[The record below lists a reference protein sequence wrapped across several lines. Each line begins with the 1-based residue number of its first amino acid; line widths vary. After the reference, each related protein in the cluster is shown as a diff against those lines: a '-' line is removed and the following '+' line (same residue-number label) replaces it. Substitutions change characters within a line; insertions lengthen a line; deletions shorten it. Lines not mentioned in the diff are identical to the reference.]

1 MSPLTTFNF
10 SLLTFN
16 LNWGFGMKKSAI
28 VITVLAAVFFIA
40 SCGGNS
46 SGSKP
51 TGGNS
56 ASGNNQ
62 AAAAGTANATSQTT
76 ARAAPLVAS
85 VTPPAGWQESASAM
99 YILTD
104 KNKKGAGSSL
114 AIIPGAASSAVKNIN
129 DFVSKYQNILKI
141 DEKDAQ
147 IGPSTNINVNG
158 WNGVEYTYTTST
170 EKSLYANL
178 TNGTSYYIIKCT
190 ATGNNYD
197 SVAADFKSMIDS
209 FTVK

>member
-1 MSPLTTFNF
+1 MSPLITFNF

-28 VITVLAAVFFIA
+28 VIAVLAAVFFIA

-46 SGSKP
+46 SGGKP
-51 TGGNS
+51 TG
-56 ASGNNQ
+56 GNNQ
-62 AAAAGTANATSQTT
+62 AAAAGTANAASQTT
-76 ARAAPLVAS
+76 TRAAPLVAS
-85 VTPPAGWQESASAM
+85 VTPPAGWQEGASDKDIHV
-99 YILTD
+99 YVLTD

-114 AIIPGAASSAVKNIN
+114 AIIPGTASSAVKTIN
-129 DFVSKYQNILKI
+129 DFVSKYQNVLKI
-141 DEKDAQ
+141 DDKNAQ